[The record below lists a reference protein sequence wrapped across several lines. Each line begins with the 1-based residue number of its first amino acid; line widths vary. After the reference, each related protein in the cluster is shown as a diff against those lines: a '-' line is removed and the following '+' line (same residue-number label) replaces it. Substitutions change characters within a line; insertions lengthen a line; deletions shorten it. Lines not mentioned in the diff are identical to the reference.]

1 MYSFWSL
8 SIIEICLLY
17 NAECK
22 TLEFANFFRNFQI
35 TQQQPPEPLPPCL
48 PEALLGFPGE
58 CWGPI
63 LIPLD

>member
-1 MYSFWSL
+1 MLNVKPLNLRTFSGIF
-8 SIIEICLLY
+8 
-17 NAECK
+17 K
-22 TLEFANFFRNFQI
+22 I